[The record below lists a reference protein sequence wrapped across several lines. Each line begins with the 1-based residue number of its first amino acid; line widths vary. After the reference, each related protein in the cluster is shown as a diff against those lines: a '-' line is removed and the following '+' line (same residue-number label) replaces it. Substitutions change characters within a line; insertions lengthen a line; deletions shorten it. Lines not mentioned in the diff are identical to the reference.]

1 MAASE
6 IWRADLHLHTHYSR
20 DCAVSPRRLVEVARE
35 RGLSRIAV
43 TDHNSIEG
51 ALEAQSIAPDFVIV
65 GEEIKTDSG
74 ELLAYFIRERIPP
87 GLSPEE
93 TIRRIREQGGVVGV
107 SHPLDQLRR
116 EAMGRDVLARVLP
129 LIDCVEVFN
138 ARVVLPGDN
147 ARAQALARERGL
159 PGTAGSDAH
168 SVYEVGRAYVELPPF
183 AGPQDFLA
191 SLRQGRAVGRLS
203 SPLVHLISTVN
214 KLRRR
219 GAR

>member
-1 MAASE
+1 VAASE
-6 IWRADLHLHTHYSR
+6 IWRIDLHLHTHYSR
-20 DCAVSPRRLVEVARE
+20 DCAVSPQRVIGVARG
-35 RGLSRIAV
+35 RGLARIAI
-43 TDHNSIEG
+43 TDHNTIRG
-51 ALEAQSIAPDFVIV
+51 ALEAQALAPDFVIV

-74 ELLAYFIRERIPP
+74 ELLAYFIREEIPA
-87 GLSPEE
+87 GLTPEE

-116 EAMGRDVLARVLP
+116 EAMGRDVLARMLP

-147 ARAQALARERGL
+147 ARAQALAREHGL

-168 SVYEVGRAYVELPPF
+168 SVGEIGRAYVEVPPF
-183 AGPQDFLA
+183 SGPQEFVQSLA
-191 SLRQGRAVGRLS
+191 RGAARGRLS

>member
-6 IWRADLHLHTHYSR
+6 IWRADLHLHTDYSP

-35 RGLSRIAV
+35 RGLARIAV
-43 TDHNSIEG
+43 TDHNSIDG
-51 ALEAQSIAPDFVIV
+51 ALEAQSFAPDFVIV

-93 TIRRIREQGGVVGV
+93 TIRRIREQGGIVGV
-107 SHPLDQLRR
+107 PHPLDQLRR
-116 EAMGRDVLARVLP
+116 EAMGRDVLLRILSLV
-129 LIDCVEVFN
+129 DCVEVFN
-138 ARVVLPGDN
+138 ARVVLPSDN
-147 ARAQALARERGL
+147 ARALAFAREHGL

-183 AGPQDFLA
+183 AGPLEFLEA
-191 SLRQGRAVGRLS
+191 LRRGKAMGKLS
-203 SPLVHLISTVN
+203 TPLVHLISTVN

-219 GAR
+219 GRR